1 MCKHPTEIKERYK
14 VDEGM
19 KHQLRKVDFAEAYP
33 YGGPVYKMLHYYFM
47 LARIFKLE
55 YLIGRNNASAI
66 EVLEMEDNILTGR
79 PYWTKLRQLI
89 QPELNSED
97 ASAAER
103 VINKIMNKKR
113 ARIDLEEDLIL
124 LSKRLIK
131 MNDWTKKLSIENIK
145 METMLNYMHLQY

>member
-103 VINKIMNKKR
+103 VINRIMNKKR